1 MVTMPDEQQTQY
13 VTVYDGSAIVDG
25 VSQRTQAT
33 TDAQTVALDNKIDEV
48 TEQQTQQL
56 SSKIETT
63 VYESNVRTDEQ
74 LQQVAE
80 SAAAAALTRSAEQQE
95 GTTAV
100 VLDSEQYQTLTGSIA
115 TSNALAL
122 TSVMFSAALVGVC
135 MFQILS
141 RGWQW

>member
-25 VSQRTQAT
+25 VSQRTQAS
-33 TDAQTVALDNKIDEV
+33 TDAQTVALNTKIDDAL
-48 TEQQTQQL
+48 EQQTQQI

-63 VYESNVRTDEQ
+63 VYETNNRTDEQ
-74 LQQVAE
+74 LQEVAD
-80 SAAAAALTRSAEQQE
+80 AAASAALTKSAEQQE
-95 GTTAV
+95 GTTVV
-100 VLDSEQYQTLTGSIA
+100 VLDSEQYQTLTSSIA

-122 TSVMFSAALVGVC
+122 TSVMFSAALVGVF

>member
-1 MVTMPDEQQTQY
+1 MPDEQQTQY

-95 GTTAV
+95 GTTVV

>member
-1 MVTMPDEQQTQY
+1 MPDEQTQY

-33 TDAQTVALDNKIDEV
+33 TDAQTIALNGKIDEKV
-48 TEQQTQQL
+48 DEQTQQL

-63 VYESNVRTDEQ
+63 VYETNVRTDEQ
-74 LQQVAE
+74 LQQVAD
-80 SAAAAALTRSAEQQE
+80 SAAAAALTKSAEQQE
-95 GTTAV
+95 GTTIV
-100 VLDSEQYQTLTGSIA
+100 VIDSEQYATITGSIA
-115 TSNALAL
+115 TANALSL